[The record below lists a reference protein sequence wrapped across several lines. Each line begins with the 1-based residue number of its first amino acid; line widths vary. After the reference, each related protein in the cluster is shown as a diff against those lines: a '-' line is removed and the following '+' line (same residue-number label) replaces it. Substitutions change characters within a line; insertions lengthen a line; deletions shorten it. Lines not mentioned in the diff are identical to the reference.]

1 MLLYG
6 KGATIRCTIHAIA
19 IMVLWGILTVTS
31 AQPTLE
37 LLGHTAV
44 DETAGLDV
52 WGYVDAATGKEYAL
66 VGTEMGL
73 RIFDVTEPSLP
84 TEVGTSMPGTLGF
97 DVKVWLNYAYMVDRV
112 TGPGSPDGYI
122 IDITDVT
129 NPQVAGRFPAA
140 HNIFIDDLGYLY
152 LEGSDIMLE
161 IQDLNTDPAN
171 PAFVWSGGST
181 GGHDATVIGDILYDF
196 HGTGRTNIYD
206 VSDRSNPVILGQI
219 DSPIIIYNH
228 NGWPT
233 EDGTH
238 LLITDERAEGT
249 TVDISVYDITDL
261 SNPTLVDD
269 YSDSTA
275 TVHNV
280 QVRGNYAY
288 ASYYTAGIK
297 VFDLTD
303 PTNMTEVGHYD
314 TFPGEGEDL
323 KGAFGVYV
331 FAPSGNIYVN
341 CETGLYIFSFDN
353 ITGIETEE
361 PVPADF
367 ELAQNFPN
375 PFNPSTRI
383 EFSLSAESDITLEI
397 FDISG
402 QKVTTLADGV
412 WQAGSHTL
420 RWDAAGYHS
429 GIYFYRLTSNS
440 HVQTRQMVLLK

>member
-1 MLLYG
+1 MIVILLLIG
-6 KGATIRCTIHAIA
+6 F
-19 IMVLWGILTVTS
+19 LTAMW
-31 AQPTLE
+31 AQPALN
-37 LLGHTAV
+37 LLGHTEV
-44 DETAGLDV
+44 DETAGLDI
-52 WGYVDAATGKEYAL
+52 WGYVDQATGTEYAL

-73 RIFDVTEPSLP
+73 RIFDVSVPAVP
-84 TEVGTSMPGTLGF
+84 TEVGSSLNGTLGF
-97 DVKVWLNYAYMVDRV
+97 DVKAWSNYAYMVDRV

-122 IDITDVT
+122 IDLTDVT

-152 LEGSDIMLE
+152 LEGSDIQLE
-161 IQDLNTDPAN
+161 ILDLNTTPTA
-171 PAFVWSGGST
+171 PAFLWRGGSL
-181 GGHDATVIGDILYDF
+181 GGHDATVVGDILYDF

-206 VSDRSNPVILGQI
+206 VTDRTAPFIIGQI
-219 DSPIIIYNH
+219 ESPLIIYNH

-249 TVDISVYDITDL
+249 AVDISVYDITDL

-269 YSDSTA
+269 YSDPDA

-288 ASYYTAGIK
+288 VSYYTAGLR

-314 TFPGEGEDL
+314 TFPGTGEDL
-323 KGAFGVYV
+323 EGAFGVYS

-353 ITGIETEE
+353 ITGIEADE
-361 PVPADF
+361 PVAAQF

-375 PFNPSTRI
+375 PFNPSTHI
-383 EFSLSAESDITLEI
+383 EFTLSRESDIRVEV
-397 FDISG
+397 FDVAG
-402 QKVTTLADGV
+402 RQVATLANGV
-412 WQAGSHTL
+412 WQAGTHQL
-420 RWDAAGYHS
+420 RWDASAYRS
-429 GIYFYRLTSNS
+429 GVYFYRLTAGKE
-440 HVQTRQMVLLK
+440 VQTRQMMLLK